1 MVNRSSPRLA
11 RKRVSDEVEG
21 VSISKPKRTSSR
33 TPNGRILACSSQAAK
48 PYRNPI
54 TGEVGI
60 NEPLNKTHIVGGS
73 TRRISTKV
81 LPSDPFKVMAIPE
94 NIGNSYKILRNV
106 KQFYDWQVECLCDH
120 RMLRGSNFIL
130 SLPTGAGKTLVAE
143 LLIIRTLLT
152 LKRSCILIL
161 PFVAIVQEKTTGLHK
176 LEEEMGFSIEEYAN
190 TRGRIPP
197 LRRKQK
203 SLYVCTIEKANV
215 LINSLISE
223 DRIGEIGLV
232 IVDELHMIGE
242 NKRGTILEQT
252 LNKLL
257 FKGSCQIVG
266 MSATLSSLGKLK
278 KFLSAHIYA
287 TNFRPVKLN
296 EFMKIGTQ
304 LFYYNEESGGFDYK
318 KDVKRLLD
326 AKVDPDGLVPLIAP
340 VIPQKSILI
349 FCPSKENCENLC
361 QMLSR
366 NVPKP
371 VRDHRAVEK
380 LEIIEQIMES
390 NDGVICP
397 VMKSGIKSGIAY
409 HHSGLTRD
417 ERILVENAFK
427 SGIICVIC
435 ATSTLAAGVNLP
447 ARRVIIRS
455 PKVGRDFIG
464 KAQYLQMIGRA
475 GRAGLDD
482 QGESFVIVQ
491 EMERSNFLKMRYDE
505 LPEIVSGMADIAK
518 LESFI
523 LDLLALKVC
532 KNEEDIQAALRMSF
546 LEDEDAIKMISEAL
560 ERLIKMGMITDELT
574 VTELGLASSKG
585 AFEPTSSPNI
595 YNELV
600 KALDKGLVLSSHFH
614 LLCTIAP
621 LDVDL
626 PVVDFNL
633 FYQDFNSLS
642 YGEKLL
648 LVEWGI
654 DHNSIMKCIISRPR
668 LNAGDYRLRVY
679 IAFMLRNLW
688 AAENLSTV
696 ADRFKVSRG
705 WLNSTVQSALS
716 YANQLT
722 RFVNEVPQLWAYRQ
736 LLPELLQKLN
746 VCARQE
752 LVPLL
757 EIDCVKR
764 SRAQQLFDLGYKNV
778 GAVSRAT
785 PEELTRKI
793 KCLGMPQAQ
802 RIVASAKAIFRDL
815 VAEKAEELKQIGLLD
830 GDETKDKEDLVVKSA
845 TPVKFRPRHSENREN
860 MLSESC

>member
-1 MVNRSSPRLA
+1 MVYRTSPRLA
-11 RKRVSDEVEG
+11 KKRVSGEEDG
-21 VSISKPKRTSSR
+21 VVVSKPKRTSYR
-33 TPNGRILACSSQAAK
+33 TPNGKILACNTQAAK
-48 PYRNPI
+48 PYKNPI
-54 TGEVGI
+54 TGEIGN
-60 NEPLNKTHIVGGS
+60 NEPLSKTHNVGGS
-73 TRRISTKV
+73 VRRSTK
-81 LPSDPFKVMAIPE
+81 SIIGDPFDVLEIPKPVAT
-94 NIGNSYKILRNV
+94 SYKTLRNV
-106 KQFYDWQVECLCDH
+106 RKLYDWQVECMCDQ

-176 LEEEMGFSIEEYAN
+176 LEEEMGFTIEEYAN
-190 TRGRIPP
+190 TKGRVPP

-203 SLYVCTIEKANV
+203 SLYVCTIEKANILV
-215 LINSLISE
+215 NSLIAE

-232 IVDELHMIGE
+232 IVDELHMIGDK
-242 NKRGTILEQT
+242 KRGTILEQT

-266 MSATLSSLGKLK
+266 MSATLSSIGKLR
-278 KFLSAHIYA
+278 KFLSAYVYA
-287 TNFRPVKLN
+287 TNFRPVELR
-296 EFMKIGTQ
+296 EHMKIGQQ
-304 LFYYNEESGGFDYK
+304 LFEYNEESGGFDYK

-326 AKVDPDGLVPLIAP
+326 AKIDPDNIVPLIAP

-349 FCPSKENCENLC
+349 FCPSKENTENLC
-361 QMLSR
+361 QMLAR
-366 NVPKP
+366 NVPKT
-371 VRDHRAVEK
+371 VRDHRANEK
-380 LEIIEQIMES
+380 LEIIGQIMES

-397 VMKSGIKSGIAY
+397 IMKSGIKSGIAY

-417 ERILVENAFK
+417 ERILVESAFK

-455 PKVGRDFIG
+455 PKVGRDFMG

-491 EMERSNFLKMRYDE
+491 ELERTAFLKMRYDD
-505 LPEIVSGMADIAK
+505 LPAIVSGMSDIHK

-532 KNEEDIQAALRMSF
+532 KTEEEVQAALRMSF
-546 LEDEDAIKMISEAL
+546 LEDEDAVKIISEAL
-560 ERLIKMGMITDELT
+560 RRLTLMGMIKEDLT

-585 AFEPTSSPNI
+585 ALEPTTSPAI

-600 KALDKGLVLSSHFH
+600 RALDKGLVLSSHFH

-621 LDVDL
+621 LDVEL
-626 PVVDFNL
+626 PVVDYNLLNKHFNA
-633 FYQDFNSLS
+633 LS
-642 YGEKLL
+642 HGEKVLL
-648 LVEWGI
+648 ADWDI
-654 DHNSIMKCIISRPR
+654 SQNTIMKHIIQKPR
-668 LNAGDYRLRVY
+668 LNAGTPLLRVY
-679 IAFMLRNLW
+679 IAFMLRDLW
-688 AAENLSTV
+688 TADNLSVV
-696 ADRFKVSRG
+696 AERFKVSRG
-705 WLNSTVQSALS
+705 WLNSAVQSALS

-736 LLPELLQKLN
+736 LLPDLLQKLN

-752 LVPLL
+752 VASLM
-757 EIDCVKR
+757 EIDCVKQ
-764 SRAQQLFDLGYKNV
+764 SRAIQLFDLGYKNI

-785 PEELTRKI
+785 PEELCRQI
-793 KCLGMPQAQ
+793 KFLGLPQAQ
-802 RIVASAKAIFRDL
+802 RIIASAKALFRDFI
-815 VAEKAEELKQIGLLD
+815 AEKAEELKLMGLE
-830 GDETKDKEDLVVKSA
+830 DEKEEKSVVVAKSQT
-845 TPVKFRPRHSENREN
+845 TPVRFRNRPQKNDENLLRDT
-860 MLSESC
+860 C